1 MINAKKI
8 EVRCPW
14 MTNCKTK
21 LPMNY
26 KLRKCW
32 NLLGITS
39 SSTLRSRARSLRCT
53 GLLNIC
59 RTWFQLSA
67 SSSRQTKLAFKL
79 DFSGKLCTCA
89 AFAIP
94 AMFFIMTF
102 ALQRPHTSHS
112 SGELIWKL
120 IHEEAAFF
128 FTKLFMQNF
137 HLEGEI
143 YVRGNGYKM
152 MACHNILCTQTGK
165 ISGSPFKMFDHKDC
179 NYEKVAGDPVQL
191 RNAQGLQ
198 WSMSQGGSG
207 LHTASCPFPTNPS
220 ILHIL
225 IFDI

>member
-59 RTWFQLSA
+59 RTCFELSA

-79 DFSGKLCTCA
+79 DFSGKLCTCCSFRNSCDVFHHDLCTA
-89 AFAIP
+89 ETTHEPFLRRTHLKTDSWGSC
-94 AMFFIMTF
+94 FFLHQT
-102 ALQRPHTSHS
+102 
-112 SGELIWKL
+112 
-120 IHEEAAFF
+120 
-128 FTKLFMQNF
+128 
-137 HLEGEI
+137 I
-143 YVRGNGYKM
+143 YAEFPFGRGNI
-152 MACHNILCTQTGK
+152 C
-165 ISGSPFKMFDHKDC
+165 
-179 NYEKVAGDPVQL
+179 
-191 RNAQGLQ
+191 QGEWL
-198 WSMSQGGSG
+198 
-207 LHTASCPFPTNPS
+207 
-220 ILHIL
+220 
-225 IFDI
+225 

>member
-59 RTWFQLSA
+59 RTCFELSA

-79 DFSGKLCTCA
+79 DFPGKLCSA
-89 AFAIP
+89 AFAILST
-94 AMFFIMTF
+94 FFIIITF

-120 IHEEAAFF
+120 IHEESAFF
-128 FTKLFMQNF
+128 FTKLFMQNL
-137 HLEGEI
+137 HLEGGI
-143 YVRGNGYKM
+143 YVRG
-152 MACHNILCTQTGK
+152 MAIRWWLA
-165 ISGSPFKMFDHKDC
+165 I
-179 NYEKVAGDPVQL
+179 
-191 RNAQGLQ
+191 
-198 WSMSQGGSG
+198 
-207 LHTASCPFPTNPS
+207 
-220 ILHIL
+220 
-225 IFDI
+225 